1 MKKVL
6 LLPAI
11 MLLAYGC
18 IKDTYDMDKLSDK
31 MAISPEFAISAFS
44 GDVSFSELVKQSDTV
59 VYDQDKFVRLIF
71 RKDSIINKQLKDL
84 YNLQNMV
91 SYIQDYTVGELT
103 ISPFQG
109 TISFS
114 LGEITN
120 KLSTTLKNQIT
131 LLDDGGTHP
140 FPALPSV
147 FLGEKSYTAFPN
159 FTQATF
165 ASGLLD
171 ITITNNLPAPLSGL
185 NIDLLRSTDR
195 TSVFGSIPVASVP
208 VGQTK
213 VVSVSLAGKTLPNTL
228 IASVTLSGSS
238 GNTNNVTV
246 SLSNNNVQ
254 VKVAASNLK
263 ILSGRVILPNQV
275 VAANNT
281 HDVMSFNPGVGVEI
295 QKLKMITGNL
305 NYKIQST
312 ATGISAALNVTM
324 PSVLRNGT
332 ALQNTF
338 NLVTGT
344 SSLGTVSL
352 NNTDI
357 DLSTD
362 LLQPFNRVPFD
373 YGLQISSNNLPVTVS
388 STDKIHLELTL
399 PDPNLDYVK
408 GYFGQKVE
416 NLTTETIDLGIDT
429 LLSKLTGTFQISNP
443 IIRLKYS
450 NSFGIP
456 VEVALN
462 GEGKRAAQ
470 TVSLGLSPLSIMSP
484 SSLLVRDVSAVF
496 VIDKN
501 NSSLP
506 QLISL
511 PPAQITFSG
520 SAKMNPLGDPSHLR
534 NNYVFGNSRLLG
546 SLEVEMPLEFR
557 FANLQ
562 LSDTSDNF
570 LKSDELKGF
579 NKMLLK
585 LKIKNGFPLG
595 ASFRLTVRDS
605 KKGTKSSISDATIL
619 APAPVDGNG
628 KPTGT
633 TDTETTIEL
642 TPEFLTLAKTADQ
655 VIYTFTLVTT
665 GNGQKDVKIYSD
677 NKIVFNVAALAK
689 PELVF

>member
-1 MKKVL
+1 
-6 LLPAI
+6 